1 MSDYVEPDERLDE
14 VLRALADRVRR
25 LRRDRGISLS
35 DLAFESGLSESR
47 LRAVESGRT
56 APSLATLLAL
66 AETFEIALSD
76 LFANAAESRSD
87 RADAEPL
94 SPYVVPSAVVWGGEL
109 PPAPWATA
117 SAGGASEPA
126 PPAEQHLPPR
136 AGGASTAPAFPPTEK
151 VWGGPLPPAPWM
163 PRGASERDELVAPP
177 VVEPQGASLP
187 SEPEPEPVR
196 TTATYRPST
205 SAATRAHDR
214 ALAHGMRES
223 SAYVFVAPGAK
234 TNAAPRTFSD
244 LRTGAL
250 AGRDFRSL
258 QEFAVASVVEGGY
271 ALADVARVFR
281 IPSWRLEQWVRETGH
296 TAR

>member
-1 MSDYVEPDERLDE
+1 MSDHLEADDRLDD
-14 VLRALADRVRR
+14 VLRALADRVRM
-25 LRRDRGISLS
+25 LRRGRGISLS

-47 LRAVESGRT
+47 LRGVESGRT

-66 AETFEIALSD
+66 AETFEIALAD
-76 LFANAAESRSD
+76 LFAHATDARD
-87 RADAEPL
+87 DGAGAEPL
-94 SPYVVPSAVVWGGEL
+94 SPYVVPSEVVWGGEL
-109 PPAPWATA
+109 PPAPWVSA
-117 SAGGASEPA
+117 SGGGTDDPTVPDVEHRSPSPDAAPVA
-126 PPAEQHLPPR
+126 PP
-136 AGGASTAPAFPPTEK
+136 FVPTEK

-163 PRGASERDELVAPP
+163 TQPSLQADGVVAPP
-177 VVEPQGASLP
+177 VVEPA
-187 SEPEPEPVR
+187 SEPLPPEPVPAPAALAR
-196 TTATYRPST
+196 RAAT
-205 SAATRAHDR
+205 SAATRAHDY

-223 SAYVFVAPGAK
+223 SAYVFVAPGAA

-281 IPSWRLEQWVRETGH
+281 IPSWRLDQWVRETGH
-296 TAR
+296 TPR